1 MIIIIINIFIQD
13 DHFSYRNC
21 YQHGS
26 CVKLSLAV
34 SDLGLGLGYSSS
46 GYSKTIGHFRIISRL
61 MRGIFSNANDINFL
75 LMIFP
80 RRSLHCM
87 IVPVHY
93 REYEN
98 GHSI

>member
-1 MIIIIINIFIQD
+1 MTIIMINIFIQD
-13 DHFSYRNC
+13 DHFSYKSC

-34 SDLGLGLGYSSS
+34 SDLGFGLGYSSS
-46 GYSKTIGHFRIISRL
+46 GYSETISHFRIILRL

-75 LMIFP
+75 LRIFP
-80 RRSLHCM
+80 RRSLHYM
-87 IVPVHY
+87 LVPVHY

-98 GHSI
+98 GHYI